1 MAIFI
6 IHNNKKLYLHGQKNG
21 KFFYLSYQKENALD
35 EIPEGYKIVYNK
47 RGLPY
52 VKRVK

>member
-1 MAIFI
+1 MAVYIEYKG
-6 IHNNKKLYLHGQKNG
+6 KKLYLRGRN
-21 KFFYLSYQKENALD
+21 KFYYLTYQKEGALD

-52 VKRVK
+52 VKRIGK